1 MTATT
6 HAIRKQ
12 SKQAALVS
20 GDKPAIRFI
29 KRQEVEGI
37 TGLSCTEIYRR
48 IAADNFPKQV
58 TLGPKCVV
66 WIEAEIHGWMSE
78 RIAESREVAA

>member
-6 HAIRKQ
+6 HSISKQ
-12 SKQAALVS
+12 SHQTALVS

-29 KRQEVEGI
+29 KRQAVEGI

-48 IAADNFPKQV
+48 IGADNFPKQV
-58 TLGPKCVV
+58 MLGPKCVV
-66 WIEAEIHGWMSE
+66 WVEAEIYGWMNE
-78 RIAESREVAA
+78 RIAESRQVA

>member
-1 MTATT
+1 MATATT
-6 HAIRKQ
+6 HLRKQ
-12 SKQAALVS
+12 TEQAVLVA
-20 GDKPAIRFI
+20 GDKPAIQFI
-29 KRQEVEGI
+29 KRQKVQSI

-66 WIEAEIHGWMSE
+66 WVEAEIYGWMND
-78 RIAESREVAA
+78 RIAESRAVA

>member
-6 HAIRKQ
+6 HSIRKQ
-12 SKQAALVS
+12 SKQAVLAP

-29 KRQEVEGI
+29 KRKEVEGI

-58 TLGPKCVV
+58 MLGPKCVV
-66 WIEAEIHGWMSE
+66 WVEAEIYAWMND
-78 RIAESREVAA
+78 RISESRAVA

>member
-6 HAIRKQ
+6 YPIRKTA
-12 SKQAALVS
+12 KQAVLAP
-20 GDKPAIRFI
+20 GDKPTIRFI

-48 IAADNFPKQV
+48 IAANNFPKQV
-58 TLGPKCVV
+58 MLGPKCVV
-66 WIEAEIHGWMSE
+66 WVEAEIYSWMSD
-78 RIAESREVAA
+78 RIAASREVAA

>member
-6 HAIRKQ
+6 HPIRTPV
-12 SKQAALVS
+12 KQAVLVP

-29 KRQEVEGI
+29 KRQTVEGI

-58 TLGPKCVV
+58 MLGPKCVV
-66 WIEAEIHGWMSE
+66 WVEDEIYRWMND
-78 RIAESREVAA
+78 RIAESRAVA

>member
-1 MTATT
+1 MRTPA
-6 HAIRKQ
+6 
-12 SKQAALVS
+12 KQAALVS

-29 KRQEVEGI
+29 KRQAVEGI

-48 IAADNFPKQV
+48 IAAENFPKQV

-66 WIEAEIHGWMSE
+66 WVEAEIYGWMND
-78 RIAESREVAA
+78 RIAESREVA

>member
-6 HAIRKQ
+6 HPLRTTVN
-12 SKQAALVS
+12 QAAFVN
-20 GDKPAIRFI
+20 GAKPEARFI
-29 KRQEVEGI
+29 KRQIVEGI

-66 WIEAEIHGWMSE
+66 WIEDEIYGQMSD
-78 RIAESREVAA
+78 RITESREVAA

>member
-1 MTATT
+1 MANATT
-6 HAIRKQ
+6 PIRTPA
-12 SKQAALVS
+12 KQAVLVP
-20 GDKPAIRFI
+20 GDMPAIRFI

-58 TLGPKCVV
+58 VLGPKCVV
-66 WIEAEIHGWMSE
+66 WSNIEIYAWMND
-78 RIAESREVAA
+78 RIAESRAVA

>member
-6 HAIRKQ
+6 HPIRTPA
-12 SKQAALVS
+12 KQAALVS

-29 KRQEVEGI
+29 KRQAVEGI

-48 IAADNFPKQV
+48 IAAENFPKQV

-66 WIEAEIHGWMSE
+66 WVEAEIYGWMND
-78 RIAESREVAA
+78 RIAESREVA

>member
-6 HAIRKQ
+6 HPIRTTFN
-12 SKQAALVS
+12 QAALVT
-20 GDKPAIRFI
+20 GAKPEIHLI
-29 KRQEVEGI
+29 KRQIMEGI
-37 TGLSCTEIYRR
+37 NGLSCTEIYRR

-58 TLGPKCVV
+58 TLGSKCAV
-66 WIEAEIHGWMSE
+66 WVEDEIYGWMSD